1 MNFLAWK
8 IYGYFGASRT
18 LNFVQLD
25 EKIFFEKKHREKNR
39 YQKYKNEK
47 TVLLNF

>member
-1 MNFLAWK
+1 VNFGGWK
-8 IYGYFGASRT
+8 FYGYFGAICI

-25 EKIFFEKKHREKNR
+25 EKIFFEEKHREKNR

-47 TVLLNF
+47 TAL